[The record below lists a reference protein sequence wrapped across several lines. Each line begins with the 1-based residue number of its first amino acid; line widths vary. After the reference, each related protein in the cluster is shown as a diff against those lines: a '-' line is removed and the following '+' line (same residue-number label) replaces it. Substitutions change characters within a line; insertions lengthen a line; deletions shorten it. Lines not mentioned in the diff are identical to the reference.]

1 MNEASPS
8 LEKNDSWKHV
18 SIQTRNIEIKNCQQI
33 QKSSSIH
40 HPRSLKNALCYNSGS
55 RLFQNIS
62 RLQVSTR
69 FLVLN
74 IFLVLS
80 SPLAAPP
87 RLVGLQWID
96 KLFSLTLIQ
105 LLWIIFTNLTRAKA
119 SIPQAFCTKSLLCLA
134 TSSYIAWTGNFQSCV
149 VGSFNK
155 ILDEKKML
163 DLPASFNQ
171 QWSRTTS
178 EDAGIIVLNLM
189 SSALLTEESWEKMYI
204 KNRWVQAQNKTAT
217 QLNEGK

>member
-1 MNEASPS
+1 M
-8 LEKNDSWKHV
+8 
-18 SIQTRNIEIKNCQQI
+18 
-33 QKSSSIH
+33 
-40 HPRSLKNALCYNSGS
+40 
-55 RLFQNIS
+55 
-62 RLQVSTR
+62 
-69 FLVLN
+69 
-74 IFLVLS
+74 LS

-96 KLFSLTLIQ
+96 KLFSLTLMQ
-105 LLWIIFTNLTRAKA
+105 LLWIIFRNLTHAKS

-178 EDAGIIVLNLM
+178 EDAGIIVLNLI
-189 SSALLTEESWEKMYI
+189 SSTLLTEESWEKMYI

-217 QLNEGK
+217 QLNEGKQFDSLDLCLSFFASDPHREE

>member
-1 MNEASPS
+1 MSEASPS
-8 LEKNDSWKHV
+8 LEKTDSWKHV
-18 SIQTRNIEIKNCQQI
+18 RIQTRNIEIKNQQTQKQQHSPPSFIKKTCCVTI
-33 QKSSSIH
+33 QD
-40 HPRSLKNALCYNSGS
+40 LKFL
-55 RLFQNIS
+55 RDIS

-105 LLWIIFTNLTRAKA
+105 LLWIIFRNLTRAKS

-134 TSSYIAWTGNFQSCV
+134 TSYYIAWTGNFQSCV

-178 EDAGIIVLNLM
+178 EDAGIIVLNLI
-189 SSALLTEESWEKMYI
+189 SSTLLTEESWEKMYI

-217 QLNEGK
+217 QFNEGK